1 MLLLAADT
9 SGRHGSIAVAEIA
22 ASEDA
27 RAFGSAPGRP
37 PAGGGTLALAS
48 GGAAASRILASG
60 ELQVIEVVPLAGGT
74 FSAQLVPQIAALLA
88 KHGFTKNDIGG
99 FVVASGPGSFTGLRV
114 GLAAI
119 KALAE
124 ILGKPIVAVSLL
136 EAIALSG
143 GLQGNVTALLDA
155 GRGEVF
161 VGEYEVAGDSARV
174 VAERLLGKNEVWAG
188 ATWEL
193 ITADEVLAREARAAG
208 RAISRIDAVNAGTIA
223 RLGWRKILSGELV
236 SPEELEANYI
246 RRSDAEIFAK
256 GSS

>member
-1 MLLLAADT
+1 MDKTSTDYPGKSHKMLLLAADT
-9 SGRHGSIAVAEIA
+9 SGRHGSIALARA
-22 ASEDA
+22 EDA
-27 RAFGSAPGRP
+27 LTTS
-37 PAGGGTLALAS
+37 S
-48 GGAAASRILASG
+48 KV
-60 ELQVIEVVPLAGGT
+60 EVIEVVPLAGGT

-99 FVVASGPGSFTGLRV
+99 FVVVSGPGSFTGLRV

-136 EAIALSG
+136 EAIAISS

-174 VAERLLGKNEVWAG
+174 VAERLLSKEEVWEG
-188 ATWEL
+188 ARSSL
-193 ITADEVLAREARAAG
+193 VTADAALANDAQRAGLSILTLEAV
-208 RAISRIDAVNAGTIA
+208 DAGTIA
-223 RLGWRKILSGELV
+223 RLGWRKILRGESV

-256 GSS
+256 GSF